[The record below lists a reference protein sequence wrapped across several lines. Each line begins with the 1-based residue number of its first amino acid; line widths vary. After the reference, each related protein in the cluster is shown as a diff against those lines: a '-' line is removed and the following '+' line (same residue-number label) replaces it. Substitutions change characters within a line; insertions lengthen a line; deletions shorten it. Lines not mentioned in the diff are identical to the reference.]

1 MQSRAKTV
9 EEYLNELPEE
19 RREAIEEVRRVILK
33 NLDKDYEE
41 GMQYGMIGY
50 AVPHRVYPAG
60 YHCDPKQP
68 LPFMS
73 LASQKQ
79 YMSLYAMCL
88 YESSELFDWLC
99 AEWEKTGKKLTM
111 GKCCI
116 RFKKVEEL
124 PLGLIG
130 KLVKKVPAKK
140 FSQHYEAALGSAGRK
155 RPKSVSKSKSV
166 RKTVGTKKKA

>member
-1 MQSRAKTV
+1 MQSRAKSV
-9 EEYLNELPEE
+9 EEYLKELPEE
-19 RREAIEEVRRVILK
+19 RREAIAEVRGVILK

-41 GMQYGMIGY
+41 VMQYGMIGY
-50 AVPHRVYPAG
+50 AIPHRVYPAG

-88 YESSELFDWLC
+88 YESSELFEWFC
-99 AEWEKTGKKLTM
+99 TEWEKTGKKLTM

-140 FSQHYEAALGSAGRK
+140 FIQQYEAALGSARK
-155 RPKSVSKSKSV
+155 KPVGASKERGK
-166 RKTVGTKKKA
+166 GKKKA

>member
-1 MQSRAKTV
+1 MQSRAKSV
-9 EEYLNELPEE
+9 EEYLKELPME
-19 RREAIEEVRRVILK
+19 RREAIEEVRGVILK

-88 YESSELFDWLC
+88 YESSELFDWFC

-116 RFKKVEEL
+116 RFRRVEEL

-130 KLVKKVPAKK
+130 KLVKKVSAKK
-140 FSQHYEAALGSAGRK
+140 FIKQYEAALAGVGKKRK
-155 RPKSVSKSKSV
+155 GESTKRV
-166 RKTVGTKKKA
+166 RAKKKA

>member
-1 MQSRAKTV
+1 MQSRTKSV
-9 EEYLNELPEE
+9 VEYLKELPAD
-19 RREAIEEVRRVILK
+19 RRAAIEEVREVILK
-33 NLDKDYEE
+33 NLDKGYEE
-41 GMQYGMIGY
+41 TMQYGMIGY

-88 YESSELFDWLC
+88 YESSELFEWFR

-124 PLGLIG
+124 PLELIG
-130 KLVKKVPAKK
+130 KLVKKVPAKEFVK
-140 FSQHYEAALGSAGRK
+140 QYEAALGGVKKKQVGA
-155 RPKSVSKSKSV
+155 SKVALK
-166 RKTVGTKKKA
+166 TKKNA

>member
-19 RREAIEEVRRVILK
+19 RREAIEEVRGVILK

-50 AVPHRVYPAG
+50 AVPHLVYPGG

-140 FSQHYEAALGSAGRK
+140 FIQQYEAALENAGRK

>member
-1 MQSRAKTV
+1 MQSRAKSV
-9 EEYLNELPEE
+9 EEYLKELPEE
-19 RREAIEEVRRVILK
+19 RREAIAEVRGVILK

-41 GMQYGMIGY
+41 VMQYGMIGY
-50 AVPHRVYPAG
+50 AIPHRVYPAG

-88 YESSELFDWLC
+88 YESSELFEWFC
-99 AEWEKTGKKLTM
+99 AEWEKTGKKLKM

-140 FSQHYEAALGSAGRK
+140 FIQQYEAALGNARK
-155 RPKSVSKSKSV
+155 KPVGVSKERGK
-166 RKTVGTKKKA
+166 GKKKA